1 VDPEG
6 KSIKNF
12 SQKAFYLFFLLPALV
27 LTFIHVKIPQELEW
41 NVVFFL
47 CIMVI
52 FDRINLNV
60 FAGFRYSFFHVM
72 LSLIIFD
79 RFSVVYGFIYLLVDS
94 LFAIFS
100 RKRGDLK
107 STIALLSMY
116 ILIIIVCNEFYNEFT
131 DQTYIARYLTLIMML
146 FLSIFLKYFYVWL
159 ETGAVTSKMFIDRFG
174 PMTFEVLVI
183 FPILAFFDHMNVNLV
198 LILFL
203 SYYTFIGF
211 LHRKFITV
219 NQDHVESMI
228 DRIEKR
234 YSIHVHTMNLN
245 AIKGIYHAD
254 RKMIFIDEKLDYPEQ
269 LQTIVHEL
277 LHHQTNRFLKLPDIM
292 VEMIITLFEAILSWY
307 YIISYK
313 HVSKID

>member
-1 VDPEG
+1 MDPEG
-6 KSIKNF
+6 NIIKNY
-12 SQKAFYLFFLLPALV
+12 SQNAFYLFFLLPALV
-27 LTFIHVKIPQELEW
+27 LIFIHVKIPQELEW

-47 CIMVI
+47 CIMVV
-52 FDRINLNV
+52 FDRLNLKV

-79 RFSVVYGFIYLLVDS
+79 RFSVVYGFIYLLTDC

-100 RKRGDLK
+100 RKRGSLK

-116 ILIIIVCNEFYNEFT
+116 IMIIIICNEYYNEFT

-146 FLSIFLKYFYVWL
+146 FLSIVLKYFYVWL
-159 ETGAVTSKMFIDRFG
+159 ETGAFTSKMFIDRFG
-174 PMTFEVLVI
+174 PMTFEVLVV
-183 FPILAFFDHMNVNLV
+183 FPTLAFFDHLNVNLV

-211 LHRKFITV
+211 MHRKFTIV
-219 NQDHVESMI
+219 NQKHIESLI

-234 YSIHVHTMNLN
+234 FSIHIHTLDLN
-245 AIKGIYHAD
+245 SIKGIYHPEK
-254 RKMIFIDEKLDYPEQ
+254 KMIFIDEKLDYPEQ

-277 LHHQTNRFLKLPDIM
+277 LHHITNKFLKLPDII
-292 VEMIITLFEAILSWY
+292 VELIITLLEAILSWY

>member
-1 VDPEG
+1 M
-6 KSIKNF
+6 KKF

-27 LTFIHVKIPQELEW
+27 LILLHIKIPQELEW

-52 FDRINLNV
+52 FDRMNLKI
-60 FAGFRYSFFHVM
+60 FSGFRYSFFHVM

-100 RKRGDLK
+100 KKRGSLK
-107 STIALLSMY
+107 STFALLSMY
-116 ILIIIVCNEFYNEFT
+116 IIIIIACNEFYNEYA
-131 DQTYIARYLTLIMML
+131 DKTYLARYLTLILML
-146 FLSIFLKYFYVWL
+146 ALSMVFKYIYVWL
-159 ETGAVTSKMFIDRFG
+159 ETGVMTSKMFLDRFG

-183 FPILAFFDHMNVNLV
+183 FPILAFFDHLEVNLV

-203 SYYTFIGF
+203 SYYTFIGY
-211 LHRKFITV
+211 LHRKYMAV
-219 NQDHVESMI
+219 NQMHI
-228 DRIEKR
+228 DSITARIEKR
-234 YSIHVHTMNLN
+234 FGIQVHYLDLN
-245 AIKGIYHAD
+245 SIKGIYYPD
-254 RKMIFIDEKLDYPEQ
+254 RKAIFIDEKLDYPEQ

-277 LHHQTNRFLKLPDIM
+277 LHLQTNRILKLPDIM
-292 VEMIITLFEAILSWY
+292 VEIIITVFEAIVSWY

-313 HVSKID
+313 HVSNLD